1 MTDFKDWN
9 EAHFNGYRARTAA
22 DFIWKD
28 EADATGAQPG
38 GKCKAESVEQ
48 TRGGDRTDR
57 DARSRANGNGQEV
70 PGCAA
75 PGEKGFATDPDMSIV
90 RRNRTRAP
98 EFPIDV
104 LGSAVDWVKTAA
116 ESKSAPV
123 SYVALGLLVSA
134 AASIGAKRRV
144 SPWDGWVEPSI
155 LWGALV
161 GEPSLVKSPSMDPF
175 RDAVQAMERLVNANW
190 SIRQAD
196 YEKEKLAAEARRAEW
211 QQKVKEA
218 VKAKQPPPLLPP
230 EAVEPKRP
238 SRDRLWI
245 VDATPEKVARL
256 LGENPAGLICFRDEF
271 AGLLGGFDKYGGSG
285 SDRAFWI
292 EAYGGRPYRYDRVSL
307 DEPIDIPFCAVSLIG
322 ALQPDRLN
330 AMLLSGDDDG
340 LAARPLY
347 AWPDPVPPRRPSKA
361 PDHATLQAVLQRLRD
376 LAFDVDGAGNAQPRT
391 ILLKPDAADEYQAWW
406 ERTQWDAKK
415 DAAGRVGGAIGKL
428 DGIALRLALVLELLQ
443 WAWSGSNQPEPDQ
456 VSLQSVKNALR
467 IIDNWVRLNL
477 LRVFAEASLP
487 QPQRDAMGVG
497 RWLLKTKPMTVNAR
511 DLRRQPGF
519 PGPKD
524 AKALDAALEILVDA
538 RWLTP
543 AAPSDALGRPR
554 KDYVVNRAIYD
565 EPPKS

>member
-1 MTDFKDWN
+1 
-9 EAHFNGYRARTAA
+9 
-22 DFIWKD
+22 
-28 EADATGAQPG
+28 
-38 GKCKAESVEQ
+38 
-48 TRGGDRTDR
+48 
-57 DARSRANGNGQEV
+57 
-70 PGCAA
+70 
-75 PGEKGFATDPDMSIV
+75 MSIV

-134 AASIGAKRRV
+134 AACIGAKRRV